1 MDIDI
6 TVLLTLASCLHH
18 GCRDCIITDQLIL
31 CNYLHNYN
39 IMDIDITGLLTLT
52 SYLHHVYHM

>member
-39 IMDIDITGLLTLT
+39 IMDIDITVLLTLT
-52 SYLHHVYHM
+52 